1 MRRWMVVAVL
11 LVAGGYVLSRS
22 LWQQVRGV
30 NVGLV
35 SVSRGRLV
43 EAVYA
48 TGRVDSDQRATV
60 RARRRGPLKALLVSL
75 GEPVKA
81 GQLLALQDDTEAR
94 LEVERSGRELEAA
107 RAAAAEAE
115 DAARRAASLFREGL
129 LAEGEW
135 VRLRERA
142 AELAKR
148 VAAQEAALAM
158 VREQLSWFVLR
169 APLSGVVSEIH
180 HRTGDL
186 LSEGDPVL
194 TVVNLEE
201 AYLRI
206 AVDERD
212 LGKVKP
218 GQEVRMLFDA
228 LPGQVFVGE
237 VWRLVPAVDR
247 LTRSADVLARLP
259 SPRPLLQLD
268 MTVTV
273 NIVTRTVEDALLL
286 PRSALQGTGEART
299 VFRVNRQH
307 RLEAT
312 QVQVGSCDAERC
324 QVLQG
329 LREGEEVVA
338 EAANLRPGQK
348 VRRR

>member
-1 MRRWMVVAVL
+1 MRRWFVVAIFLIAIGFVF
-11 LVAGGYVLSRS
+11 GRS
-22 LWQQVRGV
+22 LWQRARGV
-30 NVGLV
+30 EVSLV
-35 SVSRGRLV
+35 PATRGRLV

-48 TGRVDSDQRATV
+48 TGRVESDQRATV
-60 RARRRGPLKALLVSL
+60 RARRRGPLKALLVGL

-81 GQLLALQDDTEAR
+81 GQTVALQDDTEAR
-94 LEVERSGRELEAA
+94 LEVERSRRELEAT

-142 AELAKR
+142 AELGKR

-158 VREQLSWFVLR
+158 AEEQLSWFVLR
-169 APLSGVVSEIH
+169 APLSGTVSQIH
-180 HRTGDL
+180 RRSGDVL
-186 LSEGDPVL
+186 GEGEEVL
-194 TVVNLEE
+194 TVVNLQE

-212 LGKVKP
+212 LGKVQP

-228 LPGQVFVGE
+228 FPDKPLSGE

-247 LTRSADVLARLP
+247 LTKSADVLARLP
-259 SPRPLLQLD
+259 DPRPPLQLEA
-268 MTVTV
+268 TATV
-273 NIVTRTVEDALLL
+273 NIVTRVVEDALLV
-286 PRSALQGTGEART
+286 PRNALQGTGKTRT
-299 VFRVNRQH
+299 AFRVNRQH
-307 RLEAT
+307 RLEAV
-312 QVQVGSCDAERC
+312 QVQVGPCDGERC

-329 LREGEEVVA
+329 LGEGEQVVA
-338 EAANLRPGQK
+338 EAANLRAGQK
-348 VRRR
+348 VRPR